1 MLKKLVCIGLGVM
14 IVITLS
20 GCGEKAELKEYNK
33 ENNFEV
39 VDNNIIE
46 NKEIDTADS
55 NSKKENILD
64 GRYSVPNSDTMWA
77 FSKTGKAA
85 QSGNVH
91 INFGTYK
98 ITKENIIEIHYTTNK
113 FWNDDN
119 VEISDIDLYEY
130 ISVDNDNLYQMVNSL
145 DKKLLWKKAKP
156 NAKKK
161 FINNEEYQRVTKDI
175 ATYEEYN
182 ALYYELLFSCIWNG
196 IYNDDLSV
204 IKNLRTSNIG
214 DNGTVILEEDNGH
227 TYKLKIPEKLASDLK
242 QLASISSWQRPNRYG
257 ICNVDMRGAY
267 PDSVFKIEN
276 RSTAS
281 NESFRFTYY
290 AKLRKIAKEYLD
302 HSLLPLQL
310 YTSGIMYRIKVEL
323 DKNDIPLE
331 EAFAQNSRNKMAHLI
346 IQKELIRCN
355 SSIEVGNFREL
366 VKGHLDAF

>member
-1 MLKKLVCIGLGVM
+1 MNENMERFIDSIESPNSQKVAKFALK
-14 IVITLS
+14 
-20 GCGEKAELKEYNK
+20 
-33 ENNFEV
+33 
-39 VDNNIIE
+39 NIKGDIE
-46 NKEIDTADS
+46 NYSPMELEQIILDKHPSSQKEITTITY
-55 NSKKENILD
+55 ILSS
-64 GRYSVPNSDTMWA
+64 YAKWLN
-77 FSKTGKAA
+77 
-85 QSGNVH
+85 
-91 INFGTYK
+91 
-98 ITKENIIEIHYTTNK
+98 
-113 FWNDDN
+113 NDDM
-119 VEISDIDLYEY
+119 
-130 ISVDNDNLYQMVNSL
+130 YQMVNSL

-161 FINNEEYQRVTKDI
+161 FINNEEYQRIIKDI

-204 IKNLRTSNIG
+204 IKNLRASNIN
-214 DNGTVILEEDNGH
+214 DNGIVTLGEDNGH

-242 QLASISSWQRPNRYG
+242 QLASINTWQRPNRYG
-257 ICNVDMRGAY
+257 ICNVDMRGTY

-281 NESFRFTYY
+281 NDSYRFTFY

-310 YTSGIMYRIKVEL
+310 YTSGIMHRIKTEL
-323 DKNDIPLE
+323 YKNGISLE

-355 SSIEVGNFREL
+355 SGIEIGNFREL
-366 VKGHLDAF
+366 VKSHLDSF